1 MKYRNTEV
9 KNDSLGCIMDEFSI
23 QKKEFRYIYVKKIIK
38 EPNRVLK
45 LMGECYG
52 IKITPH
58 RLYGVEF
65 TIELEKNIDLEYVI
79 ECKESEFLNEF
90 YLRSESQK
98 RDLRHYIIHSDED
111 ILEVLTDGDLLFEKY
126 KEGWGNE

>member
-79 ECKESEFLNEF
+79 ECKESEFLNVAPF
-90 YLRSESQK
+90 TRILDSPLDHQSSNFSLSLRSYC
-98 RDLRHYIIHSDED
+98 RIC
-111 ILEVLTDGDLLFEKY
+111 
-126 KEGWGNE
+126 